1 MGRRRGH
8 GLGWAALA
16 ALGVLTTAERAEG
29 QTVPALREH
38 RWKQRVLVVLAPD
51 STLPAYRTQMAELAR
66 HRTSLAERDVH
77 VLPALAHEAQSRTL
91 RRQLAVPAGEF
102 RVVLV
107 GKDGMPKL
115 RRRAPLAVDE
125 LLQTIDGM
133 PMGAAEARRRGGR

>member
-1 MGRRRGH
+1 MGRRRGI

-16 ALGVLTTAERAEG
+16 ALGAAATPERADG

-66 HRTSLAERDVH
+66 HPASLTERDVR
-77 VLPALAHEAQSRTL
+77 VLPALADEAASRAL
-91 RRQLAVPAGEF
+91 RQQLAVPAGEF

-115 RRRAPLAVDE
+115 RRRAPLSVDE

-133 PMGAAEARRRGGR
+133 PMGAQEARRRSGR